1 MKNKI
6 LVLGYGLLGKEIIKQ
21 TGWSYISRKEHG
33 FDITD
38 KTTYHLMTQVEFG
51 AIQHCPYNTIIN
63 CIANTD
69 TYDEDRDKHWNV
81 NYKGAADLV
90 DFCNDWK
97 VKLVHVS
104 TDYLYSNSKSNASEA
119 CVPVHCENW
128 YGYTKLL
135 SDGYVQLKSD
145 NHLIIRCTHKPT
157 PFAYDEA
164 WIDQIGN
171 FDYVDN
177 IAELL
182 IQLINNDCS
191 GTYNVGTD
199 IKSMFN
205 LATNTR
211 AEVDPSLKPKHVPAN
226 VTMDIDKLKNA
237 ISERK

>member
-1 MKNKI
+1 MKDKV

-21 TGWSYISRKEHG
+21 TGWDYISRKEHG

-38 KTTYHLMTQVEFG
+38 ETTYHLMTQVEFG
-51 AIQHCPYNTIIN
+51 AIQHCPYTTIIN

-69 TYDEDRDKHWNV
+69 TYDQDREKHWDV
-81 NYKGAADLV
+81 NYKGVADLV
-90 DFCNDWK
+90 DFCNHWK

-104 TDYLYSNSKSNASEA
+104 TDYLYSNSKSNASEK
-119 CVPVHCENW
+119 CIPVHCENW

-135 SDGYVQLKSD
+135 SDGHVQLKSD
-145 NHLIIRCTHKPT
+145 NHLIVRCTHKHT
-157 PFAYDEA
+157 PFAHDQA
-164 WIDQIGN
+164 WVDQIGN

-191 GTYNVGTD
+191 GVYNVGTS

-211 AEVDPSLKPKHVPAN
+211 AGVEPSLKPSHVPAD
-226 VTMDIDKLKNA
+226 VTMDITKLKN
-237 ISERK
+237 IIKNK